1 MTKNAKECYTNNL
14 SIKIEQVLC
23 YLGVIVYIGSTV
35 ANSVHSPNAYLL
47 QYIASKTSCN
57 RTLSRF
63 VYSDCTIRNTQRYS
77 VLYSVDPR
85 HFMYMDS
92 NLNVVFEESG
102 SWMKILKVKKNLTF
116 SIAYVGG

>member
-23 YLGVIVYIGSTV
+23 YLGVIVYIGSTDLYTV
-35 ANSVHSPNAYLL
+35 TV
-47 QYIASKTSCN
+47 Q
-57 RTLSRF
+57 
-63 VYSDCTIRNTQRYS
+63 CTIRNTQRYS